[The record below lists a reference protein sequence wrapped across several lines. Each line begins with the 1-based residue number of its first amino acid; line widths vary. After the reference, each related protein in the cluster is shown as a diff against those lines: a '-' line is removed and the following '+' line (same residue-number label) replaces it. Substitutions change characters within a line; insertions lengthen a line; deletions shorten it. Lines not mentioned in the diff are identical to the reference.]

1 MGTSFGTFPKQ
12 VPPYGQKPFYN
23 VNFDGI
29 LPGAQQQSYYGAPN
43 KEQLFQDTLNSLKGI
58 DPKDRASI
66 IFAQMMSKPQY
77 SLAELADF
85 RKKEAL
91 EAQKL
96 GKESAAE
103 AFRYSMIGKGIDALT
118 SGIKTAIDPFGG
130 YGPALLAIE
139 NSKSDL
145 LNLNPRPQI
154 VTPGIISP
162 ATIPNT
168 RYIS

>member
-103 AFRYSMIGKGIDALT
+103 AFKYSMIGKGVDALA
-118 SGIKTAIDPFGG
+118 SGIKTAVDPFGG
-130 YGPALLAIE
+130 YGPAILAIE

-145 LNLNPRPQI
+145 YNLNPRQQM
-154 VTPGIISP
+154 VM
-162 ATIPNT
+162 PNITAPITVSST
-168 RYIS
+168 RYI

>member
-12 VPPYGQKPFYN
+12 VPSYGQKPFYN

-85 RKKEAL
+85 RKKEAA

-103 AFRYSMIGKGIDALT
+103 AFKYSMIGKGVDALA
-118 SGIKTAIDPFGG
+118 SGIKTAVDPFGG
-130 YGPALLAIE
+130 YGPAILAIE

-145 LNLNPRPQI
+145 YNLNPRQQM
-154 VTPGIISP
+154 VM
-162 ATIPNT
+162 PNITAPITVSST
-168 RYIS
+168 RYI

>member
-12 VPPYGQKPFYN
+12 VPSYGQKPFYS

-85 RKKEAL
+85 RKKEAA

-145 LNLNPRPQI
+145 LNFNPRQQI
-154 VTPGIISP
+154 VTPNIISP